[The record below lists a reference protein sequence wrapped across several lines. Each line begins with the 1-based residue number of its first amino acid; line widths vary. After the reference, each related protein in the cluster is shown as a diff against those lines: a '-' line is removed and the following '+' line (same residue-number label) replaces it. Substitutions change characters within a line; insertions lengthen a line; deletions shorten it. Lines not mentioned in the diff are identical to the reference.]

1 MQCGQ
6 TPCRLA
12 LVIDAIGAT
21 PQTNSSSQLRPLSQ
35 LAAQQPHVLND
46 VISQPAIWIAYTP
59 LAVILLVLL
68 YMLRTTFWTS
78 LFASAVS
85 TAICVLYAAQQ
96 RLLLGRQ
103 ELIAVRRTQKAVTAS
118 AESALQQ
125 QNDDAGQA
133 EKALPST
140 QIVLTLLGA
149 EITDSMSAE
158 GGHVKSL
165 CVMNSLCCTSFWA
178 SVISV
183 LVHLCRVMTA

>member
-1 MQCGQ
+1 
-6 TPCRLA
+6 
-12 LVIDAIGAT
+12 
-21 PQTNSSSQLRPLSQ
+21 
-35 LAAQQPHVLND
+35 
-46 VISQPAIWIAYTP
+46 
-59 LAVILLVLL
+59 
-68 YMLRTTFWTS
+68 MLRTTFWTS

-125 QNDDAGQA
+125 QNKDAGQA

-158 GGHVKSL
+158 GGHVEFSVCHERLVSHLILGALSSL
-165 CVMNSLCCTSFWA
+165 ILVQLC
-178 SVISV
+178 
-183 LVHLCRVMTA
+183 HVMTAHSLVQQCLPL

>member
-1 MQCGQ
+1 
-6 TPCRLA
+6 
-12 LVIDAIGAT
+12 
-21 PQTNSSSQLRPLSQ
+21 
-35 LAAQQPHVLND
+35 
-46 VISQPAIWIAYTP
+46 
-59 LAVILLVLL
+59 
-68 YMLRTTFWTS
+68 MLRTTFWSS

-158 GGHVKSL
+158 GRHVEGFFGHECLVSHLILGTVSSL
-165 CVMNSLCCTSFWA
+165 NLVPTLLCHDST
-178 SVISV
+178 
-183 LVHLCRVMTA
+183 